1 MGSADM
7 SGMSI
12 RALRFSLTLAEE
24 LHFGRAAQRHYIAA
38 QPFGRIIRDLE
49 ASLGFQIF
57 ARTSRRVAVTPRG
70 NAFLAHAQRVVE
82 AFDTLPSRMPAAQS
96 DDHLSFA
103 VLGFGICD
111 LWGDLREALFTAQPG
126 LEVCFSDVTFAE
138 QYEVVRSGQM
148 DVRFVMSVQQIDGI
162 DLLPVMAVDRVA
174 IVPRRS
180 PLADAHRL
188 SMGDVAG
195 ELFVDVDL
203 GTSGIERWLGDAW
216 MDRRYGDR
224 VRYPAALPAA
234 VALTNRITVHTTA
247 AADYF
252 PHPQVAFVPLEGR
265 ECQIAI
271 AVRSDD
277 HRPSIAVIRHIAPLL
292 SGAAAS

>member
-1 MGSADM
+1 
-7 SGMSI
+7 
-12 RALRFSLTLAEE
+12 LTLAEE

-49 ASLGFQIF
+49 ASVGFQIF
-57 ARTSRRVAVTPRG
+57 ARTSRRVAVTQRG
-70 NAFLAHAQRVVE
+70 NAFLADARHVVE
-82 AFDTLPSRMPAAQS
+82 AFDSLISRMPAPRP

-111 LWGDLREALFTAQPG
+111 LWGDVREALFTAQPG

-138 QYEVVRSGQM
+138 QYEVVGSGQA
-148 DVRFVMSVQQIDGI
+148 DVGFVMAVQPIDGI
-162 DLLPVMAVDRVA
+162 DLLPVMAADPVA

-188 SMGDVAG
+188 SVGDVAG

-216 MDRRYGDR
+216 TEAWMDRKYGDR

-234 VALTNRITVHTTA
+234 VALTNRIAMHTSA

-252 PHPQVAFVPLEGR
+252 PHPPGG
-265 ECQIAI
+265 
-271 AVRSDD
+271 VRAPRGPRMPNR
-277 HRPSIAVIRHIAPLL
+277 HRCSV
-292 SGAAAS
+292 G